1 MNNLN
6 YVLGVDIGTTSTKA
20 VLFTEKGKV
29 VRQASGSYPLYCPT
43 PGTAEQDPEEIFAEV
58 IATVNKILTNFPL
71 SNLLCISFATAM
83 HTLIAVD
90 EKGELLTNSI
100 TWADNRSAAWAEK
113 IQLEHHGKE
122 IYQRTGTPIQGMS
135 PFVKLVWLR
144 HEKPEIFQRA
154 AKFISI
160 KEYIWERFFGEYV
173 VDYSLAAT
181 TGLLNAKSLTWDKE
195 ALAVAGISQEQ
206 LSRLVPPT
214 AIFQPLN
221 STFAEAMGIEPETPV
236 VIGASDGVLANLG
249 IGAISRGKVA
259 ITVGTSGALRVMVDK
274 PQIDLQQRLFCYP
287 LLADKWVVGGAVN
300 NGGIALSWVRE
311 QLAANEV
318 TTAKLLQKGAYELLN
333 SIAET
338 TPPGA
343 EGLIFHPYLAGE
355 RSPIWDS
362 NARASFFGLSLRH
375 TKAHLIRA
383 VLEGVVYNLYLVF
396 QALEDVVGKGNT
408 ILASGG
414 FAKSSLWRQ
423 ILADVFN
430 REITVPTMHESTS
443 FGAAII
449 GLYALGRISS
459 LDAVTN
465 LVSHSEIYQP
475 IPENVSVYERI
486 LPLYSSLLTKFQ
498 AEYAAIAR
506 IQEET
511 ANY

>member
-1 MNNLN
+1 MNNPN
-6 YVLGVDIGTTSTKA
+6 YVLGVDIGTTSTKV
-20 VLFTEKGKV
+20 VLFTDKGEV
-29 VRQASGSYPLYCPT
+29 VRQDSGNYPLYCPT
-43 PGTAEQDPEEIFAEV
+43 PGAAEQDPEEIFSEV
-58 IATVNKILTNFPL
+58 ITTINQVLTDCPL

-90 EKGELLTNSI
+90 EEGELLTNSI
-100 TWADNRSAAWAEK
+100 TWADNRGAPWAEK
-113 IQLEHHGKE
+113 IKAEHNGKE
-122 IYQRTGTPIQGMS
+122 IYQRTGTPIHGMS

-144 HEKPEIFQRA
+144 HEKPEIFQQA

-160 KEYIWERFFGEYV
+160 KEYIFQRFFSEYV
-173 VDYSLAAT
+173 VDYALAAT
-181 TGLLNAKSLTWDKE
+181 TGLFNSKTLTWDQE
-195 ALAVAGISQEQ
+195 ALAVAGITEEK
-206 LSRLVPPT
+206 LSRVVPPT
-214 AIFQPLN
+214 EIFQPIH
-221 STFAEAMGIEPETPV
+221 SGFAEAMGIAPEIPV
-236 VIGASDGVLANLG
+236 VIGASDGVLSNLG
-249 IGAISRGKVA
+249 VGAISRGMVA
-259 ITVGTSGALRVMVDK
+259 VTVGTSGALRMMVDK
-274 PQIDLQQRLFCYP
+274 PKMDAQQRLFCYP
-287 LLADKWVVGGAVN
+287 LLTDKWVVGGAVN

-311 QLAANEV
+311 QLAANEA

-333 SIAET
+333 NIAET
-338 TPPGA
+338 TPAGA

-355 RSPIWDS
+355 RSPLWDG

-396 QALEDVVGKGNT
+396 QALEDVVGKGDT

-414 FAKSSLWRQ
+414 FAKSSIWRQ

-443 FGAAII
+443 FGAAIL

-459 LDAVTN
+459 LDVVTD
-465 LVSHSEIYQP
+465 LVSHSDIYQP

-486 LPLYSSLLTKFQ
+486 MPLYSSLLTKFQ

-511 ANY
+511 ASQ